1 MNSAAT
7 TSDFNISTSFC
18 QILTRFCSLDSED
31 SQLSFELLHGR
42 IDAILVEICLLF
54 DMVQNTEHGSECGV
68 RRLRSAN

>member
-18 QILTRFCSLDSED
+18 QILTKFCSLDSEY

-54 DMVQNTEHGSECGV
+54 DMVQSTEHGSECGV
-68 RRLRSAN
+68 QCLRLAN